1 MKREQLESYID
12 NPNVRRFLD
21 YIAESE
27 GTTQHGYRTA
37 FGGGVIEDLSR
48 HPGKR
53 YKFTQTDGKQ
63 NTTSAA
69 GRYQFLAKTWNT
81 LANKYKFDDFGERSQ
96 DLGAIALLAESGALD
111 DVVNGDFGSAIQKA
125 GGTWASLPS
134 SPYAQPKRSWKEAA
148 QYFDGA
154 IDYQPSEALK
164 TEIPKTTA
172 EKEQSPRVIN
182 NAGVDINSI
191 YGINPDYQQQTDND
205 YTPNSVHELY
215 GFNPEMS
222 QFLKEAMP
230 IQSTKSWL
238 DNYIEGLMENV

>member
-21 YIAESE
+21 YISESE

-81 LANKYKFDDFGERSQ
+81 LANKYKFDDFSERSQ

-125 GGTWASLPS
+125 GVTWASLPS

-154 IDYQPSEALK
+154 IDYQPSEVPLPVIK
-164 TEIPKTTA
+164 
-172 EKEQSPRVIN
+172 KEQMPQVVSTTPDLNQIN
-182 NAGVDINSI
+182 NI
-191 YGINPDYQQQTDND
+191 YGIKQDSTEQSESPELR
-205 YTPNSVHELY
+205 SVKALY

-222 QFLKEAMP
+222 QFLTEAMP
-230 IQSTKSWL
+230 SVHNTKSWL
-238 DNYIEGLMENV
+238 DNYIDGLMENV